1 MKKHNGMT
9 LVSVIVG
16 FAILLIGISMFY
28 GIIQISN
35 NILSTQKE
43 RTEQTEQLI
52 NEYYKKTHGD
62 EVVIETVE
70 QGFDIDQEGLNTIN
84 LERISVKKIRI
95 HIDGVGELYY
105 YEK

>member
-28 GIIQISN
+28 GTIQISN

-52 NEYYKKTHGD
+52 NQYYKKSNGAQST
-62 EVVIETVE
+62 ETSLTMK
-70 QGFDIDQEGLNTIN
+70 EGSSNIPGLDSITVKKYKITIN
-84 LERISVKKIRI
+84 NA
-95 HIDGVGELYY
+95 GELYY
-105 YEK
+105 YGK